1 MPTCLSV
8 MLFSLLLPDVMS
20 VKVSLIRLLDLVIK
34 LLVLLLPTFEE
45 FKSSVWLSFD
55 SILVG
60 HKLELIDFGVSQLE
74 SSKLSSS
81 YEQQFMNTLIGR
93 IFTNAPAMVIWKKLY
108 VVVCKKKY
116 FYLELALVVRKLSGR
131 IIEMRVL

>member
-1 MPTCLSV
+1 
-8 MLFSLLLPDVMS
+8 MLFSLLLPDVMR

-34 LLVLLLPTFEE
+34 LLDLLLPTFEE

-108 VVVCKKKY
+108 VVVCKKNISTWNLLWLCEN
-116 FYLELALVVRKLSGR
+116 FLGE
-131 IIEMRVL
+131 